1 MDNLADAL
9 REDFLE
15 TVKQDCMSLYLQC
28 FRESCRE
35 NDYVIIGSM
44 LIVVVFAVIQGIVT

>member
-1 MDNLADAL
+1 MDKLADAL

-15 TVKQDCMSLYLQC
+15 TVQQDCMLLYLQC

-35 NDYVIIGSM
+35 IYVIIGSM
-44 LIVVVFAVIQGIVT
+44 LIVVVFAVIQSIVT